1 MSIAV
6 AKEPRV
12 LHTVPG
18 RMRVHVPEWSG
29 QGKQN
34 LEAELHQVQ
43 GVRSVQANPLTGNI
57 LIQFDPHATNEQTI
71 LQAVHQLDLHPQG
84 VPDKEPAPPPAL
96 RTRQGKAVR
105 ARIAVRGMDRD
116 PSVAKRVVAHL
127 ERRPGVHAHANLL
140 TGRVLVEFI
149 EHETDL
155 DDLICDVADMELP
168 DVPGEDRPAYP
179 LDPGPLIQ
187 GTSRMIGSG
196 LGLGLLAT
204 RRLVG
209 TETPLPAAGVAEQT
223 FTIIGILQSI
233 PPIHFGLRKL
243 FGRTVADLLL
253 NIPAIITLTLS
264 EYPLGLAV
272 TGSES
277 LLLTTEV
284 YARRRAWK
292 RHEERIASAPSAQPD
307 AVIHLEAG
315 ERTPLPGKV
324 LEGVGTA
331 LGRDGMPLPAVP
343 GSIVPPGARLFGG
356 PFVLKLESEEAFQ
369 PFTPQ
374 PRPVSVAPSLFE
386 RYTQVMGPIT
396 LAYAAATAIFIRSF
410 TRTLA
415 ALLLVSPRIAV
426 IGVDSADLGASA
438 RVLRAGV
445 TVVGTRPHRMIRLPD
460 CVFLDGARLLT
471 DELELLSAL
480 PLHTECDSAELLARA
495 AGIEA
500 AAGSPWGG
508 VFRATATISATNGSF
523 DGKTASAYAEG
534 IQYTL
539 GPVEDWSTSPE
550 AARLR
555 QSGNYVLV
563 LRSQHEQR
571 PLGVF
576 ALRPRLVRGIAELV
590 QTCQRYGVE
599 LGVLAGGDQIAVQA
613 LAQRAGVALLD
624 SDDAVGAIRARQGKG
639 AHVAFVSD
647 QAGAAAAFDACDLA
661 IGLSDDRSR
670 LPARADLLAPDFIAI
685 AAVIEAGARREATVR
700 DSMGLSVVSNIVAG
714 VLGFLGLAGATWALQ
729 SVFIVALA
737 VLADSWI
744 RLRGGERAGSTATS
758 RLVTDKDR
766 IDAETG

>member
-1 MSIAV
+1 MSIVV
-6 AKEPRV
+6 AEEPRV
-12 LHTVPG
+12 LHAVPG
-18 RMRVHVPEWSG
+18 RIRVHLPAWSG
-29 QGKQN
+29 QDKQN
-34 LEAELHQVQ
+34 LEAKLHQVQ
-43 GVRSVQANPLTGNI
+43 GVWGVQANPLTGNI
-57 LIQFDPHATNEQTI
+57 LIQFDPHATNAQTI
-71 LQAVHQLDLHPQG
+71 LQAVPQLDLHTLG
-84 VPDKEPAPPPAL
+84 VSDKEPAPPAL
-96 RTRQGKAVR
+96 STHQGKTVR
-105 ARIAVRGMDRD
+105 TRIAVRGMDRD
-116 PSVAKRVVAHL
+116 PRVAKRVVAYL
-127 ERRPGVHAHANLL
+127 ERRPGVRAHAHPLI
-140 TGRVLVEFI
+140 GHVVVEFT

-168 DVPGEDRPAYP
+168 DLPGEDQPADP
-179 LDPGPLIQ
+179 LDPGPLMQ

-196 LGLGLLAT
+196 LGLGLIAT
-204 RRLVG
+204 RSLVG
-209 TETPLPAAGVAEQT
+209 METPLPAAGIAAQT

-233 PPIHFGLRKL
+233 PPIHFGLRKR

-253 NIPAIITLTLS
+253 NIPAIVTLTLS

-277 LLLTTEV
+277 LLLAMEV
-284 YARRRAWK
+284 YARQRAWK
-292 RHEERIASAPSAQPD
+292 RYEELTASAPSAQPD
-307 AVIHLEAG
+307 AVIRLQAG

-324 LEGVGTA
+324 LEGAGTA
-331 LGRDGMPLPAVP
+331 LGHDGMPLPTAP
-343 GSIVPPGARLFGG
+343 GSIIPPGARLFGG

-374 PRPVSVAPSLFE
+374 RRPVSVAPSHFE
-386 RYTQVMGPIT
+386 RYTKVMGPIT
-396 LAYAAATAIFIRSF
+396 LAYAAATAILTRSIP
-410 TRTLA
+410 RTLA

-460 CVFLDGARLLT
+460 CAFLDGGRLLT
-471 DELELLSAL
+471 DKLEMLSAL
-480 PLHTECDSAELLARA
+480 PLYSDCDSAELLARA
-495 AGIEA
+495 AGVEA

-508 VFRATATISATNGSF
+508 VFKTTETISATNGSF

-576 ALRPRLVRGIAELV
+576 ALRPQLVGGIAELV
-590 QTCQRYGVE
+590 QTCQRHGVE
-599 LGVLAGGDQIAVQA
+599 LAVLADGDQIAVQA

-624 SDDAVGAIRARQGKG
+624 SDDAVGAIRARQEKG

-647 QAGAAAAFDACDLA
+647 QAEAAAAFDACDLA
-661 IGLSDDRSR
+661 IGLSDERYR
-670 LPARADLLAPDFIAI
+670 LPARADLLAPDFKAI
-685 AAVIEAGARREATVR
+685 AAIIEAGARRKAAVH

-714 VLGFLGLAGATWALQ
+714 VLGFLGLAGVAWALQ
-729 SVFIVALA
+729 AMFIGALA

-744 RLRGGERAGSTATS
+744 RLHGGERASSTAT
-758 RLVTDKDR
+758 L
-766 IDAETG
+766 